1 MSYVYGLGD
10 AQEDEARRF
19 EMKYGWIHKL
29 EIECPNCGNHE
40 GVDVEGWE
48 TEYDEYYEVWT
59 LDCFCN
65 GGCGHQFYHSH
76 WIWYK

>member
-19 EMKYGWIHKL
+19 EMKYGWLNEL
-29 EIECPNCGNHE
+29 EIKCPNCGNHE

-48 TEYDEYYEVWT
+48 TEYDEYYECWT

-65 GGCGHQFYHSH
+65 GECGHQFYHNH
-76 WIWYK
+76 YIWY